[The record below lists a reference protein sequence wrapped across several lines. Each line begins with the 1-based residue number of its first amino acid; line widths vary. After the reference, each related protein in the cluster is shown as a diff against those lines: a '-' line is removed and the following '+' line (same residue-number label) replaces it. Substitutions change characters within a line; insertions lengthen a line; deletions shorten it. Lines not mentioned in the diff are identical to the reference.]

1 MRESQRRAK
10 SARHQAAAQARWAR
24 RLADDTPPRT
34 MDDARRPLVLQLA
47 CCGGRD
53 LLIEPVPGK
62 IAWRCRDMA
71 SGDVVD
77 RGALKTLLHRIADE
91 LPRTQAFH

>member
-1 MRESQRRAK
+1 MHKSQRRAK

-34 MDDARRPLVLQLA
+34 MDDARRPLLLQLA

-53 LLIEPVPGK
+53 LLIEPVPGR
-62 IAWRCRDMA
+62 IAWRCRTLDA
-71 SGDVVD
+71 GEVID
-77 RGALKTLLHRIADE
+77 RGALKSLLHRIADG